1 MAFLCLGLAAR
12 APVTVDD
19 AGPIATSFPVF
30 VGLMR
35 GLGANLGE
43 GSA

>member
-1 MAFLCLGLAAR
+1 MASALCLGLSTQ

-30 VGLMR
+30 MDLMR
-35 GLGANLGE
+35 QLGATLE
-43 GSA
+43 